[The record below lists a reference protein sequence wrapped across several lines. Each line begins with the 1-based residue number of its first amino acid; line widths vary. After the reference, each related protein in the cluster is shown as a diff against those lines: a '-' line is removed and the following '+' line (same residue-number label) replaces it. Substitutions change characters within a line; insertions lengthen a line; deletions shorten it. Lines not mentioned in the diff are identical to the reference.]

1 MQINALFNIYNILL
15 YYTLLQT
22 LKTLYFLEKKL
33 QTFVLNFTVIFTNS
47 SYHHRVFNSVRRRYI
62 IQIIQENKSSQYP
75 TTLQE
80 RIEKKCF
87 VWKHKVHV
95 IDPGILLWALLR
107 RDWLTER
114 GTSAADKSRTA
125 YTVARPESPS
135 VFLTSV
141 NAVVNFG
148 AHRYFYL

>member
-1 MQINALFNIYNILL
+1 MDGELSCYYYIDLPPSGHNAMSALQCEADMHYKLF
-15 YYTLLQT
+15 
-22 LKTLYFLEKKL
+22 KKIKVP
-33 QTFVLNFTVIFTNS
+33 Q
-47 SYHHRVFNSVRRRYI
+47 YHY
-62 IQIIQENKSSQYP
+62 K
-75 TTLQE
+75 E

-148 AHRYFYL
+148 ALRYFYL

>member
-1 MQINALFNIYNILL
+1 MSALQWEADMHYKLFKKIKFLNIQ
-15 YYTLLQT
+15 LQRA
-22 LKTLYFLEKKL
+22 
-33 QTFVLNFTVIFTNS
+33 
-47 SYHHRVFNSVRRRYI
+47 HR
-62 IQIIQENKSSQYP
+62 
-75 TTLQE
+75 
-80 RIEKKCF
+80 KKCF

-95 IDPGILLWALLR
+95 IDPGILLWALLH